1 MVSFARN
8 NTTYEEVQKRQ
19 ERASRKKQERNAKLI
34 EENVDTHIEY
44 DDDGN
49 SVRTDFV
56 EDEDGS
62 QQARVKF
69 SYNFHESNYWFI
81 TRWWTGRAWKKQA
94 SAKVEYTLTF
104 TRESSKDYWALSS
117 GRGKVKFNNSGVGIA
132 LSANFDGGKGAHD
145 GVVDFSM
152 VLTGKSVSHTGSFS
166 VESALN
172 GSTGSFSVGAGIAMT
187 ESESSNLLTVSDV
200 FGFKRSKSRLMTF
213 YSSESDK
220 SIARIDDRTFLVK
233 GRVNGSESKMGNLHS
248 YKVGS
253 IDLKS
258 TKPN

>member
-1 MVSFARN
+1 
-8 NTTYEEVQKRQ
+8 
-19 ERASRKKQERNAKLI
+19 
-34 EENVDTHIEY
+34 
-44 DDDGN
+44 
-49 SVRTDFV
+49 
-56 EDEDGS
+56 
-62 QQARVKF
+62 
-69 SYNFHESNYWFI
+69 
-81 TRWWTGRAWKKQA
+81 
-94 SAKVEYTLTF
+94 
-104 TRESSKDYWALSS
+104 
-117 GRGKVKFNNSGVGIA
+117 
-132 LSANFDGGKGAHD
+132 
-145 GVVDFSM
+145 
-152 VLTGKSVSHTGSFS
+152 TGSFS